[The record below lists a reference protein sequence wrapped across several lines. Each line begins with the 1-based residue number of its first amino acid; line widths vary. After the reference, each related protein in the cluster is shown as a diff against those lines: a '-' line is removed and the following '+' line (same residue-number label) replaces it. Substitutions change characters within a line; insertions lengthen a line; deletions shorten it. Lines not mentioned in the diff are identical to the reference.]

1 MKVKRYIKC
10 DMTPIYFMID
20 WRIFKKS
27 HSWSF
32 SNCFERFYRFNI
44 AFREEKKDFY
54 ETIVFLLLLV
64 PAPEPEKHRH
74 HGRAC
79 VISKVLLFWFGKKSS
94 RWILLLTTLSCIN
107 HFILISLCSF
117 LYVLVKKKRWM
128 NLLVGLV
135 YVWRVWG
142 WESSYPSE

>member
-1 MKVKRYIKC
+1 MDTHILYDRLKN
-10 DMTPIYFMID
+10 
-20 WRIFKKS
+20 FKKS

-79 VISKVLLFWFGKKSS
+79 VISKVLLF
-94 RWILLLTTLSCIN
+94 
-107 HFILISLCSF
+107 
-117 LYVLVKKKRWM
+117 
-128 NLLVGLV
+128 
-135 YVWRVWG
+135 
-142 WESSYPSE
+142 

>member
-1 MKVKRYIKC
+1 MMDTHILYDRLKNL
-10 DMTPIYFMID
+10 
-20 WRIFKKS
+20 KKS

-79 VISKVLLFWFGKKSS
+79 VISKVLLF
-94 RWILLLTTLSCIN
+94 
-107 HFILISLCSF
+107 
-117 LYVLVKKKRWM
+117 
-128 NLLVGLV
+128 
-135 YVWRVWG
+135 
-142 WESSYPSE
+142 